1 MIAYDAVA
9 FRRELHSAPEVGLD
23 LPRTRRRVLEALYG
37 LGLEITEGRDSSS
50 IVAVLRGGTNS
61 GRRSVLLRADMDALP
76 VEERSALPWASRNG
90 AMHACGHDLHTA
102 MLIGAAHAL
111 AARRSELGGDV
122 VFAFQAGEEAL
133 NGARIMI
140 AEGALDAAGP
150 LPIAALGL
158 HVRADALPGG
168 VFGFRDG
175 VVTGTGTSVR
185 ADFFGRGG
193 HGSAPHTAVDP
204 IPALLEGLT
213 AVQVALAREIDA
225 FDSVVFTPGSVHAG
239 TRRNV
244 IPDAAHFEATLRTFD
259 ESVRQDAVRIIGRV
273 LAGVAAAHNTR
284 VEVLIEDGYPSVVND
299 TSETTF
305 ASGIL
310 TRLFGSESHERMP
323 HAEAMTED
331 FSRFAQRIPAFFAFL
346 GACPPKVDW
355 RTAPSNHSSEAVF
368 DDAVLSRGIA
378 FETEWAVA
386 RLADQTE
393 ATP

>member
-1 MIAYDAVA
+1 MSAFDPVA

-23 LPRTRRRVLEALYG
+23 LPRTRRRVLEALDG

-50 IVAVLRGGTNS
+50 IVAVLRGGRSS
-61 GRRSVLLRADMDALP
+61 GTRSVLLRADMDALP
-76 VEERSALPWASRNG
+76 VDERSGQPWASRNG

-102 MLIGAAHAL
+102 MLVGAAHEL
-111 AARRSELGGDV
+111 AARRAELAGDV

-150 LPIAALGL
+150 LPVAALAL
-158 HVRADALPGG
+158 HVRSNGLPGG

-175 VVTGTGTSVR
+175 VVTGSGTSVR

-193 HGSAPHTAVDP
+193 HGSAPHTTVDP
-204 IPALLEGLT
+204 IPPLLEGLT

-239 TRRNV
+239 TRRNI
-244 IPDAAHFEATLRTFD
+244 IPDTAYFEATLRTFD
-259 ESVRQDAVRIIGRV
+259 ESVRLAAVRIVERV
-273 LAGVAAAHNTR
+273 LGGVAAAHGAR
-284 VEVLIEDGYPSVVND
+284 VEVQIDEGYPSVVND
-299 TSETTF
+299 RAETGF
-305 ASGIL
+305 AGDIL
-310 TRLFGSESHERMP
+310 NRLFGTEASERMH

-331 FSRFAQRIPAFFAFL
+331 FSRFAQRVPAFFAFL
-346 GACPPKVDW
+346 GACPPETDW

-368 DDAVLSRGIA
+368 DDAVLGRGIA
-378 FETEWAVA
+378 FETEWAIA
-386 RLADQTE
+386 RLAAQTRE
-393 ATP
+393 N